1 MLYFQRNLTYLLQKI
16 VSERPL
22 VYLNG
27 PRQCGKSTLTEYF
40 HTDKKINY
48 VTLDSPI
55 KLAAAKENP
64 EGFLK
69 SLPIDKINVIDE
81 IQKIPELSN
90 YLKISIDEN
99 RLKGIN
105 NNLYLITGSAN
116 LLALPKLSKPLA
128 GRMSVLTLLPFSSSE
143 YKQTN
148 VNFIE
153 KLFDDVLEQK
163 KYSEYDLIDTISNS
177 TYPEIAVDKNITR
190 EKWFDDYLNIILQ
203 RDVKDVAQIRNPEK
217 IMGLL
222 SVLAMRSGSLINDNA
237 ISSEIG
243 LDAKTYNK
251 YKSAVINTFIVFE
264 LSAWAK
270 PNNLNKR
277 FTKSKKLYF
286 NDINLLMY
294 ILRRDLKEIYNNNE
308 PVMGHLFE
316 NFAATEILKNVS
328 SIIGARVSHFRTVD
342 KKEVDFVVEKTNG
355 DTLGIEV
362 KLEKSVHASDFNN
375 LKILASVTGG
385 KFKKGV
391 VLYTGRELISFA
403 NNLWAVPLNYLWE
416 K

>member
-1 MLYFQRNLTYLLQKI
+1 MLYFQRNLTSLLEKI

-27 PRQCGKSTLTEYF
+27 PRQCGKSTLTKYF
-40 HTDKKINY
+40 NADKKINY
-48 VTLDSPI
+48 ITLDSPI
-55 KLAAAKENP
+55 KLASVKENP
-64 EGFLK
+64 EAFLK
-69 SLPIDKINVIDE
+69 GLPADKINVIDE
-81 IQKIPELSN
+81 IQTIPELSD
-90 YLKISIDEN
+90 YLKISIDES
-99 RLKGIN
+99 RLNGIN

-116 LLALPKLSKPLA
+116 LLALPKLSKALV

-148 VNFIE
+148 INFIE
-153 KLFDDVLEQK
+153 KLFNDDLEQK
-163 KYSEYDLIDTISNS
+163 EYADCDLIDIISNS
-177 TYPEIAVDKNITR
+177 TYPEISVDKNITR
-190 EKWFDDYLNIILQ
+190 EKWFDDYINLILQ

-217 IMGLL
+217 IIGLL
-222 SVLAMRSGSLINDNA
+222 SVLAMRARSLVNDSA

-243 LDAKTYNK
+243 LDAKTYDK
-251 YKSAVINTFIVFE
+251 YKSAVINTFLVFE
-264 LSAWAK
+264 LPAWAK

-308 PVMGHLFE
+308 HIMGHLFE
-316 NFAATEILKNVS
+316 NFAANEIMKNIS
-328 SIIGARVSHFRTVD
+328 SVTWAKVSHFRTVD

-355 DTLGIEV
+355 DTVGIEV
-362 KLEKSVHASDFNN
+362 KLEKSVYAADFNN
-375 LKILASVTGG
+375 LKILASFLGD
-385 KFKKGV
+385 KFKKGI
-391 VLYTGRELISFA
+391 VLYTGKELLPFG